1 MALPPILQRYFIVL
15 GQYSW
20 VPFLTLV
27 LGSAA
32 GGFMAVTQAPLSQ
45 SYRYRGILV
54 TTTPP
59 AVFSATGAQIQ
70 AEGQIFSPEV
80 LLAENVVNFVAAEL
94 QEEPPIL
101 QKAVK
106 VIIGTADEG
115 SKQPPG
121 TILVQYTNDK
131 EDQSEKGITLLLD
144 AMREQSRL
152 INVSRL
158 RSQIEAIQTRLPAVE
173 EDLRNAEQNLEAYNR
188 REEVNILAAET
199 GTLVGAITGS
209 QQQQR
214 QLRLA
219 LEGVEAQIDSLEKR
233 LGLSVD
239 QAYLSSALSADPI
252 ISSLRQQI
260 YDTESQL
267 ALLQRDLRPEHPSV
281 IELQNRRAAF
291 HNLLEQRAQEVIG
304 GGGVAAPLLQNGR
317 ALDIRQESTLD
328 PTRQQ
333 LANTLVSLQTEQETI
348 ARQLAAAIRTEQQLR
363 AEYATIPNKQLEQTR
378 LAQEVG
384 LKKALYDKIQA
395 ALLDAQAAE
404 AETGSSLEI
413 AQFAELDKVL
423 EEVPISK
430 VVLLGGGAVGGLGLG
445 GGLIFLLSMLSSK
458 FMTPSELEAAL
469 TEEEAPLLASLP
481 ILELER
487 VLLPTIAP
495 ALVPLPEENDRLPL
509 LLRSYPPYL
518 ESYEK
523 LRSNLRRLGDPGQ
536 PHRGAK
542 VIVVTSPGEGEGKT
556 TVAYNLAIASAQSG
570 KRSLLIE
577 GDLRQASVAS
587 QVGIHLGSGD
597 SSNGYQ
603 NPYQMDP
610 LNYYGNSGEC
620 IHPVASILNL
630 YVIPNPGIQR
640 QPATILET
648 SEFRRLLKDCRGRFD
663 FIVIDSPN
671 LSRYNDALLLE
682 SFSDGILMVLRP
694 RQTQKEL
701 LKQSLSLLADAQ
713 IPFLGAV
720 INAAFNVTGNDLST
734 GEDAEDRR
742 SDEELLATT
751 LY

>member
-32 GGFMAVTQAPLSQ
+32 GGFIAVNQAPLSQ
-45 SYRYRGILV
+45 AYRYRGVLI
-54 TTTPP
+54 TSTPL
-59 AVFSATGAQIQ
+59 AVFSTTGAQIQ
-70 AEGQIFSPEV
+70 EEGQVFSPDV
-80 LLAENVVNFVAAEL
+80 LLAENVINFVAAEL
-94 QEEPPIL
+94 QEDPLIL

-106 VIIGTADEG
+106 VDIGTTEED

-121 TILVQYTNDK
+121 TILVLYSNPK
-131 EDQSEKGITLLLD
+131 EDKAKKGLTLFLD

-158 RSQIEAIQTRLPAVE
+158 RSQIEAIQARLPAVE
-173 EDLRNAEQNLEAYNR
+173 ENLRNAEQALEAYNR
-188 REEVNILAAET
+188 QEEVNILAAET

-209 QQQQR
+209 QQQR

-219 LEGVEAQIDSLEKR
+219 LEGVEAQIASLEKR

-267 ALLQRDLRPEHPSV
+267 ALLQQDLRPEHPSV
-281 IELQNRRAAF
+281 VELENRRAAF
-291 HNLLEQRAQEVIG
+291 HKLLEQRAQEVIG
-304 GGGVAAPLLQNGR
+304 GGGVTAPLLQDGR
-317 ALDIRQESTLD
+317 AFDIRKESTLD

-348 ARQLAAAIRTEQQLR
+348 VRQLAAAIRTEQQLR
-363 AEYATIPNKQLEQTR
+363 TEYATIPNKQLEQTR
-378 LAQEVG
+378 LAQEVA

-404 AETGSSLEI
+404 AETGSSLQI
-413 AQFAELDKVL
+413 AQFSELDKVL
-423 EEVPISK
+423 EKVPISK
-430 VVLLGGGAVGGLGLG
+430 LVLLGGGAVGGLGLG
-445 GGLIFLLSMLSSK
+445 GGVIFLLSMLSSK
-458 FMTPSELEAAL
+458 FMTPSELEVAL
-469 TEEEAPLLASLP
+469 TEEESPLLGRLP
-481 ILELER
+481 ILEPER
-487 VLLPTIAP
+487 VLLPTIASG
-495 ALVPLPEENDRLPL
+495 LVPLPDENDRLPL
-509 LLRSYPPYL
+509 MLRSYAPYL

-523 LRSNLRRLGDPGQ
+523 VRSNLRRLGDPGQ

-577 GDLRQASVAS
+577 GDLRRESVAS
-587 QVGIHLGSGD
+587 QVGINVGSRNFSNTD
-597 SSNGYQ
+597 QNLYPLDILSYYSNSS
-603 NPYQMDP
+603 
-610 LNYYGNSGEC
+610 EC
-620 IHPVASILNL
+620 VHPVSLITNL

-640 QPATILET
+640 QPANILET
-648 SEFRRLLKDCRGRFD
+648 SEFRRLLKECQGRFD

-671 LSRYNDALLLE
+671 LSRYNDAFLLE
-682 SFSDGILMVLRP
+682 SFSDGILMVVRP

-701 LKQSLSLLADAQ
+701 LKQSLSLLAEAQ
-713 IPFLGAV
+713 IPFLGTV
-720 INAAFNVTGNDLST
+720 INAAFNVTGNALST
-734 GEDAEDRR
+734 GEETEESDR
-742 SDEELLATT
+742 DLLGRGLST
-751 LY
+751 